1 MNGTSYRV
9 AYERLKAAILRA
21 EAGADIEALERA
33 RGEMDALVATLVTDP
48 RRLRALRWASA
59 AAAAEVERRAAE
71 TEIPCLVLDPVH
83 DGAYAR
89 LWVAHLDDAR
99 LRVLSRALA
108 DEVNRRRED
117 AVAETY
123 APRRRPVAQFARRF
137 G

>member
-1 MNGTSYRV
+1 
-9 AYERLKAAILRA
+9 
-21 EAGADIEALERA
+21 
-33 RGEMDALVATLVTDP
+33 
-48 RRLRALRWASA
+48 
-59 AAAAEVERRAAE
+59 
-71 TEIPCLVLDPVH
+71 
-83 DGAYAR
+83 
-89 LWVAHLDDAR
+89 VAHLDDAR

>member
-1 MNGTSYRV
+1 
-9 AYERLKAAILRA
+9 
-21 EAGADIEALERA
+21 
-33 RGEMDALVATLVTDP
+33 
-48 RRLRALRWASA
+48 
-59 AAAAEVERRAAE
+59 
-71 TEIPCLVLDPVH
+71 VH